1 MSDVSIL
8 SAPESPI
15 PDEAVVSTPL
25 PESLDVPESQVSE
38 SKESQ
43 ESQVSESKESQESQV
58 PESQEE
64 EAIPS
69 TPPPERHYLSK
80 RGNWEL
86 AANTTGASLR
96 DAVKDALEKL
106 LNEEFPKE
114 YSVEAEPKRFKQ
126 FYLEEDYKAHPECYI
141 KPETPEKGDIWYD
154 ETEKKFMEMKGTKA
168 NGTPTI
174 GSPQC
179 GLIPDIG
186 IIHIPSGKAYYI
198 ECKSQNDAG
207 NAHERCAKY
216 ASPSVIEGMQKKLG
230 VSYHPIGY
238 IFSGT
243 LVEKRKYILELQTT
257 YRFSESHLLLWKPTR
272 PIDVLGKW
280 IKTIVRIMHA

>member
-1 MSDVSIL
+1 MSEDKNKSEMSVP
-8 SAPESPI
+8 PESPVQQEEPI
-15 PDEAVVSTPL
+15 LSTPP
-25 PESLDVPESQVSE
+25 PER
-38 SKESQ
+38 
-43 ESQVSESKESQESQV
+43 
-58 PESQEE
+58 QEE
-64 EAIPS
+64 EPIVS

-80 RGNWEL
+80 RANWEL

-96 DAVKDALEKL
+96 DAVKEALEKL

-126 FYLEEDYKAHPECYI
+126 FYLEQDYKAHPDSYI
-141 KPETPEKGDIWYD
+141 KPETPEKGDVWYD
-154 ETEKKFMEMKGTKA
+154 ETEKKFMEMKGTKK
-168 NGTPTI
+168 NGTPSI

-186 IIHIPSGKAYYI
+186 ITHISSGKSYYI
-198 ECKSQNDAG
+198 ECKAQNDAG

-230 VSYHPIGY
+230 ISYHPIGY

-280 IKTIVRIMHA
+280 IKTIVSIMHA